1 MCVCVCERKCGVCE
15 CVSADPLPNLLV
27 ISPCANSCHLI
38 CVLCVSVLV
47 CVCVCVCACGCDLSG
62 VHVCVYTRVAAIEFA
77 SHFVLCRVQ
86 MWCCVLC
93 TRRSSVAR
101 QRLPW

>member
-47 CVCVCVCACGCDLSG
+47 CVCVCVC
-62 VHVCVYTRVAAIEFA
+62 VHVGVICQVYMYVYIHEW
-77 SHFVLCRVQ
+77 LQ
-86 MWCCVLC
+86 
-93 TRRSSVAR
+93 
-101 QRLPW
+101 